1 MHGGTWL
8 AVDRTF
14 QVGISQWPEGR
25 ELLVDFRNRKDT
37 SLAAMK
43 SKGGNIRNE
52 AREIIRAIDHY
63 SVRNWKVLKDLF
75 AGDFQNLAYIFKS
88 HFGHCIRNILWE
100 LLDELEGQG
109 SLLSIWP
116 WTCRAVVP
124 FVHISNTAKGWSFL
138 DRGQRNSQREES
150 MIYVLD
156 VWVGSA
162 LWHPSRDVTVGV
174 INELRK
180 NETVGVE

>member
-1 MHGGTWL
+1 MKGTERNQALGNLRIDIMHGGTWL

-63 SVRNWKVLKDLF
+63 SVRN
-75 AGDFQNLAYIFKS
+75 
-88 HFGHCIRNILWE
+88 
-100 LLDELEGQG
+100 
-109 SLLSIWP
+109 
-116 WTCRAVVP
+116 
-124 FVHISNTAKGWSFL
+124 
-138 DRGQRNSQREES
+138 
-150 MIYVLD
+150 
-156 VWVGSA
+156 
-162 LWHPSRDVTVGV
+162 
-174 INELRK
+174 
-180 NETVGVE
+180 